1 MEEQNV
7 SRVARIH
14 NRKTADGRAYISGLD
29 GIRALAVS
37 AVIIYHLDSDWLP
50 GGLLGVGIF
59 FVLSGYLITTIL
71 LNGWERSG
79 ILNLKDFWIRRVR
92 RLVPAMLVM
101 VAGTGVWIV
110 LAAPRFWSPYI
121 KDLPGGLLYL
131 SNWEFIA
138 RKVSYFESFGPQS
151 PLGHLWSLAVEEQF
165 YLLWPLLLAA
175 GLTYTRKLNTLALFV
190 MILAGISAVEMLL
203 LYNPSAD
210 PSRIYYGTDTRL
222 FSLLTGAALA
232 LVWPYHKLKKKV
244 SHQATRILDYTGGG
258 SLLLLG
264 LACWYTNQY
273 QPFLYKGGL
282 FLLSLIA
289 AVMIAAVAHPASRI
303 GYLLEYKPLK
313 WIGVRSYG
321 MYLWHY
327 PVIIL
332 TTPAA
337 ASGETTVL
345 RAVLQVSLTVLFAA
359 LSWRYVEEP
368 VRRMGIRRALPK
380 LRDLLTKSRFK
391 GAGAVKVSLLLL
403 AAVIIVINFRTL
415 GTQKESSQAVPAV
428 QPVLQQPAPQ
438 LPAKVPA
445 ISGGSAD
452 NARSITA
459 IGDSV
464 MLDIQP
470 YLEDKLK
477 NRFSNVVID
486 GKIGRQMWDAP
497 DLIGQ
502 LRKEGKL
509 GSYVIIEMG
518 TNGAFT
524 KKQMHSLLSALA
536 DSKQILLVNTRVPK
550 PWEHVVNEALADAA
564 AGNPRITLVDWYAAS
579 KGKTSY
585 FIEDG
590 VHLNKRGAEALTSLI
605 EKSIKF

>member
-1 MEEQNV
+1 MEESKG

-14 NRKTADGRAYISGLD
+14 NRKTADSRAYITGLD

-37 AVIIYHLDSDWLP
+37 AVILYHLHSDWLP

-79 ILNLKDFWIRRVR
+79 DLNLKDFWIRRVR

-101 VAGTGVWIV
+101 IAGTGAWIV

-121 KDLPGGLLYL
+121 KDLPGALLYV

-138 RKVSYFESFGPQS
+138 RKVSYFDSFGPQS

-175 GLTYTRKLNTLALFV
+175 GLRYMRKMNSLALLV
-190 MILAGISAVEMLL
+190 IILASISALEMLL

-232 LVWPYHKLKKKV
+232 LVWPYQKLKKKV
-244 SHQATRILDYTGGG
+244 SIQAARILDYAGGG
-258 SLLLLG
+258 GLLLLG

-282 FLLSLIA
+282 FLLSLIC
-289 AVMIAAVAHPASRI
+289 AVMIAAIAHPASRI
-303 GYLLEYKPLK
+303 AYLLEYKPLK

-337 ASGETTVL
+337 ALGETTVL
-345 RAVLQVSLTVLFAA
+345 RALVQVSLTVLLAA

-368 VRRMGIRRALPK
+368 VRRMGMRRALHK
-380 LRDLLTKSRFK
+380 LRSLLTERRFK
-391 GAGAVKVSLLLL
+391 GDGAVKASLLLL

-415 GTQKESSQAVPAV
+415 DARKESSEAASAV
-428 QPVLQQPAPQ
+428 QPALQQPVPQ
-438 LPAKVPA
+438 LPDKLPAK
-445 ISGGSAD
+445 SGG
-452 NARSITA
+452 NAGNIPSITA

-470 YLEDKLK
+470 YLEAELK
-477 NRFSNVVID
+477 ERFANVVID
-486 GKIGRQMWDAP
+486 GKIGRQLWDAA
-497 DLIGQ
+497 DLVNQ

-509 GSYVIIEMG
+509 GSYVIVEMG

-524 KKQMHSLLSALA
+524 KKQMQSLIAALG

-550 PWEHVVNEALADAA
+550 PWEHAVNEALADAA
-564 AGNPRITLVDWYAAS
+564 AQNPTITLVDWYAAS

-590 VHLNKRGAEALTSLI
+590 VHLNKQGAQALTSLI
-605 EKSIKF
+605 EKSIKL